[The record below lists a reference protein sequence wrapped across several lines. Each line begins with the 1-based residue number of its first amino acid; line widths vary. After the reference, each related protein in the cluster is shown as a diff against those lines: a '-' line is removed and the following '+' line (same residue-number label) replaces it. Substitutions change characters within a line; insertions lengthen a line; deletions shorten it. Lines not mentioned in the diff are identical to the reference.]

1 MILQVGGSISFAPEG
16 EGADAKWL
24 SDDTRHMLAELKPK
38 PDQVTIAINTT
49 QMNIM
54 DLITEEDMRRHLDGR
69 ARLPITPIAKCSF
82 LPARD
87 GSRSIFKRLVAP
99 ASSRTS

>member
-24 SDDTRHMLAELKPK
+24 SDDTRHMLAELDPK

-49 QMNIM
+49 QMNIVELM
-54 DLITEEDMRRHLDGR
+54 EPADIAGTSLERPGDVRG
-69 ARLPITPIAKCSF
+69 LPQ
-82 LPARD
+82 R
-87 GSRSIFKRLVAP
+87 
-99 ASSRTS
+99 